1 MLMRYT
7 LLKPCHIITDC
18 AIYDAHLHACMHTH
32 NIEQALYLLVAAM
45 ALVTSYMVS
54 AALILRQTE
63 GLWRLPLGG
72 GAWEALQRAA
82 IGNGRIFNS
91 LN

>member
-1 MLMRYT
+1 
-7 LLKPCHIITDC
+7 
-18 AIYDAHLHACMHTH
+18 MHDTH
-32 NIEQALYLLVAAM
+32 TKQALYLLVAAM

-82 IGNGRIFNS
+82 AGNGYYVQ
-91 LN
+91 LNAVPQCTGSRDSI